1 MVKRLSLFLAAFLFS
16 AIGAMAQMQVSGTV
30 VSQDDGEPVVGA
42 TVMVV
47 GTNVGTATNV
57 DGKFTLTCPQ
67 GKELLRITYV
77 GMEPIEVT
85 ARPNMRIVLTSDQSS
100 LDEVIVVAFGQAKK
114 SAFTGSAAVIG
125 AEKISA
131 HTTSNVANTL
141 VGSVPGLQ
149 MRGSSGAPG
158 AGAGAMNIRGISS
171 LYAGTD
177 PLIIVDGAPYTAS
190 LSNIPTSDIE
200 SVTVLKDAASAALY
214 GARGASGVILVTTKK
229 GKNHDAVINVDVKL
243 GSNSRAIQDYDVIST
258 PEEYMEAYYALRY
271 NQRFYGQGYSATDA
285 HAWANRQALSDVS
298 YNVFTVPDGEFLIGL
313 NGKINPKATL
323 GRSYTAPTGE
333 VFYMQ
338 PDNWTDMAYS
348 NALRQ
353 EYNVSANAANERGS
367 FYASFGY
374 LNEDGIIEYSGY
386 DRISARVRADY
397 QLKKWLKLG
406 ANVNYVHSNTTS
418 NPNMSTDWGSTNL
431 MYYTSMI
438 APIYPAYVRVLDASG
453 KPVIRT
459 DEFGN
464 QQYDFG
470 VGNTNYLGYDRP
482 FLGTGNPLGSN
493 RYNKVEQS
501 GNQFNGSFNVDVTLF
516 PWLKF
521 NNTSTAILGQ
531 TSYSNYQNP
540 FYGPKAGVNGEITK
554 YQSNTLRQN
563 HVQTL
568 TFFNKYGN
576 HDIQVMLGHEYY
588 RTQTKYLEAIRT
600 GGFSPEIPEI
610 NAFATMTGSNSYTT
624 TYNVEGY
631 FGNAQYNYD
640 SKYFASAS
648 YRRDASSYFAKD
660 HRWGDF
666 WSVGGAWIITKE
678 KFMEN
683 TKSWLDMLKVKV
695 SIGQQGNDNI
705 GNWAYTDLY
714 SLSKSS
720 ETTMTPTFFRVG
732 NEDIT
737 WETTTNFNVGLEFEL
752 FKGRLVGNIDVYS
765 KKTTDLLFWLSIPES
780 AGSRGYYGNIGDIR
794 NTGIELDLTA
804 HIIRTKDIDWSVSGN
819 ISHNSTKILKLP
831 AAKITENGGF
841 LESGYWYAEGQP
853 MYNNMSYVYAGV
865 NEQGEAL
872 YYYDA
877 DLSPLGG
884 KVTVNNIS
892 KAATEKSGTTTNIGQ
907 ASRYATGCVL
917 PDVFGGFGT
926 MFRWK
931 NFDLSLTFDYQI
943 GGQVWDS
950 RYQNLMTP
958 PTDASSAGRNY
969 HVDWVKAWSPNNTDS
984 NIPRW
989 QFGDAYATA
998 SSDRWLTNASYLN
1011 FQSFNVGYTIP
1022 KDLTTRIGISTIR
1035 LYCAGENLVFWSAR
1049 KGLDPRYSFDGNT
1062 SVNVY
1067 SPVRTISGCVQLTF

>member
-1 MVKRLSLFLAAFLFS
+1 MVKRLTVFLAALLLT
-16 AIGAMAQMQVSGTV
+16 AVGAMAQMQVSGTV

-42 TVMVV
+42 TVLVV
-47 GTNVGTATNV
+47 GTQVGTATNV
-57 DGKFTLTCPQ
+57 DGKFTLTCPK
-67 GKELLRITYV
+67 GHELLRITYV

-85 ARPNMRIVLTSDQSS
+85 ARPNMRIVLTSDQSA

-114 SAFTGSAAVIG
+114 SAFTGSAAVVG
-125 AEKISA
+125 AEKIQA

-229 GKNHDAVINVDVKL
+229 GKSHDAIINVDVKM
-243 GSNSRAIQDYDVIST
+243 GANSRSVQDYDVIST
-258 PEEYMEAYYALRY
+258 PQEYMEAYYALRY
-271 NQRFYGQGYSATDA
+271 NQRYYGQGYSAA
-285 HAWANRQALSDVS
+285 EANAWANRQALADVA
-298 YNVFTVPDGEFLIGL
+298 YNIFTVPDGEQLIGL
-313 NGKINPKATL
+313 NGKINPNATI
-323 GRSYTAPTGE
+323 GRSYTTQNGE
-333 VFYMQ
+333 TYYMQ
-338 PDNWTDMAYS
+338 PDNWTDLAYS
-348 NALRQ
+348 TALRQ

-367 FYASFGY
+367 FYSSFGY

-386 DRISARVRADY
+386 ERISARVRADY
-397 QLKKWLKLG
+397 QLKKWMKLG
-406 ANVNYVHSNTTS
+406 ANVNYVHSHTTS

-438 APIYPAYVRVLDASG
+438 APLYPVFVRVLDANG
-453 KPVIRT
+453 NPVIRT
-459 DEFGN
+459 DEYGN
-464 QQYDFG
+464 PQYDYG
-470 VGNTNYLGYDRP
+470 VGNTNYVGYDRP
-482 FLGTGNPLGSN
+482 FLSTGNPLGSN
-493 RYNKVEQS
+493 RYNKVMNS
-501 GNQFNGSFNVDVTLF
+501 GNQFNGSFNLDITLF

-531 TSYSNYQNP
+531 TNYSDYENP

-568 TFFNKYGN
+568 TYFNKFDA
-576 HDIQVMLGHEYY
+576 HDLQVMVGHEYY
-588 RTQTKYLEAIRT
+588 HTKTKYLEAIRT
-600 GGFSPEIPEI
+600 GGFSPEIPEL
-610 NAFATMTGSNSYTT
+610 NAFATMSGSNSYTT
-624 TYNVEGY
+624 QYNVEGY

-640 SKYFASAS
+640 GKYFASAS

-660 HRWGDF
+660 HRWGNF
-666 WSVGGAWIITKE
+666 WSVGAAWLISKE
-678 KFMEN
+678 KFMED
-683 TKSWLDMLKVKV
+683 TKSWLDMLKLKV
-695 SIGQQGNDNI
+695 SLGQQGNDNI
-705 GNWAYTDLY
+705 GNWAYIDLY
-714 SLSKSS
+714 TLSKSS
-720 ETTMTPTFFRVG
+720 ETSMAPTFYRVG

-752 FKGRLVGNIDVYS
+752 WKGRLVGNLDVYS

-794 NTGIELDLTA
+794 NSGIELDLTG
-804 HIIRTKDIDWSVSGN
+804 HIIRTKNLDWSVSAN

-831 AAKITENGGF
+831 KSKITENGGF
-841 LESGYWYAEGQP
+841 YESGYWYAEGEP

-877 DLSPLGG
+877 ELSPAGG
-884 KVTVNNIS
+884 KNITNNIA
-892 KAATEKSGTTTNIGQ
+892 KAATNKSGTTTNIGE

-917 PDVFGGFGT
+917 PKVFGGFST
-926 MFRWK
+926 MLRVGD
-931 NFDLSLTFDYQI
+931 FDASVTFDYQI

-958 PTDASSAGRNY
+958 PTDAGNAGRNY
-969 HVDWVKAWSPNNTDS
+969 HKDWVKAWTPNNTDS

-1022 KDLTTRIGISTIR
+1022 KNLTTKVGISTLR
-1035 LYCAGENLVFWSAR
+1035 LYCAGENLIFWSAR
-1049 KGLDPRYSFDGNT
+1049 KGLDPRYSFDGNA

-1067 SPVRTISGCVQLTF
+1067 SPVRTISGGIQLTF